1 MQVMI
6 YYIKILSNRAELVA
20 GESSIQTPLTK
31 NLILQAH
38 NGRIHKHESVA

>member
-1 MQVMI
+1 MI

-20 GESSIQTPLTK
+20 GENSIQTPPPPPTK

-38 NGRIHKHESVA
+38 NGRTHKHESVA